1 MCVGLSGWSEG
12 KKDSLPP
19 IPSPLS
25 YLSILAFSPSFPTP
39 GKSQPGAKRSL
50 VDICQ
55 ICQGKSHVQNIWRG
69 ERKSFSDAYVT
80 ATNLCD
86 IGRCHS
92 PSLQTGRVGNSKKER
107 RTLGRG
113 RTAAHCVSF
122 SHGKRCRAGGRLR
135 SGTWKMGG
143 KGEKQKMDDCFRR

>member
-1 MCVGLSGWSEG
+1 MSYFCDKVRRAHFTTPAAISVVSEREALCVGLSGWSEG
-12 KKDSLPP
+12 KKDPLLP

-25 YLSILAFSPSFPTP
+25 YLSILAFSPSFPTLE
-39 GKSQPGAKRSL
+39 KSQPRAKRSL

-69 ERKSFSDAYVT
+69 ERNSFSDAYVT

-92 PSLQTGRVGNSKKER
+92 PSLQTGRVGNSKKGER
-107 RTLGRG
+107 D
-113 RTAAHCVSF
+113 
-122 SHGKRCRAGGRLR
+122 
-135 SGTWKMGG
+135 SGS
-143 KGEKQKMDDCFRR
+143 